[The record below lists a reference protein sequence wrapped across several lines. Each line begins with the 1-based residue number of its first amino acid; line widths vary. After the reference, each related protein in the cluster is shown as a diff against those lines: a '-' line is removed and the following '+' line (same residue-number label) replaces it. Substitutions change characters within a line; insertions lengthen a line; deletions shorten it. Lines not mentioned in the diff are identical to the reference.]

1 MFYINSDM
9 LDEMEECASALTHEF
24 QHMLR
29 YICDEIVKGVK
40 TPDWYDEMLSQLA
53 EDIFSGCLD
62 LKTEST
68 AISKLELFKMFTNFG
83 VTYWNN
89 DDPVNNQASYSVNYA
104 FGAYLLRNYG
114 GAALL
119 AALTS
124 HDTPGTGKDVI
135 NNAFSILGLKN
146 NDGGDLTFEDAAAAF
161 YQVCIYT
168 SKEDADKGMSLN
180 KEVKFS
186 VGDITVTAP
195 AIDLMNIRSSQGELI
210 SESSVMPFPYSEIIK
225 SDDYAAVQLHPYGF
239 ILSDLARDDEMS
251 GEKPIRNAGRIVIEL
266 PSNPDV
272 KIYFH

>member
-1 MFYINSDM
+1 
-9 LDEMEECASALTHEF
+9 
-24 QHMLR
+24 
-29 YICDEIVKGVK
+29 
-40 TPDWYDEMLSQLA
+40 
-53 EDIFSGCLD
+53 
-62 LKTEST
+62 
-68 AISKLELFKMFTNFG
+68 MFTNFG

-114 GAALL
+114 GAGLL

-180 KEVKFS
+180 KEVEFS
-186 VGDITVTAP
+186 VGGITVTAP

-210 SESSVMPFPYSEIIK
+210 SESPVMPFPYSEIIK